1 MARAVD
7 SFFAKLAG
15 TLNSYLHNG
24 NGDYKINKAAF
35 MALLPEM
42 IRQGYQG
49 EFVLFYQEKP
59 QFYYK
64 DLTEIDHT
72 RIRALLEHQGDD
84 YFIFPI
90 RKEFLDYGYGR
101 IIAPKLNGRSFVGN
115 NTNNEGI
122 ESKLISAL

>member
-1 MARAVD
+1 MAMAVERL
-7 SFFAKLAG
+7 FTKLAG
-15 TLNSYLHNG
+15 TLNSYLDD
-24 NGDYKINKAAF
+24 GDREYRINKAAF

-42 IRQGYQG
+42 IRQGHQG

-59 QFYYK
+59 CFLYK
-64 DLTEIDHT
+64 DFTEVDDTEI
-72 RIRALLEHQGDD
+72 RELLGHQGDD

-101 IIAPKLNGRSFVGN
+101 IIAPKLNGRPFVGN
-115 NTNNEGI
+115 KTNNEGI